1 MAGEQKYTVDIGV
14 TGLQSLN
21 TLQTSIDSVQ
31 KRMLGLKTVLTG
43 VLLGSGVGFA
53 RGAIALADALQ
64 DISDATGIASDRIL
78 AFQTA
83 VKAGGGSVENASKA
97 LFTFYASIQSAVD
110 GSIAAQSAFSKL
122 GISLADIN
130 TLSEQELFVKTLERL
145 SQLPPSAQKA
155 ALQME
160 LLGKAGRSLNIDPNF
175 ITSLAA
181 GGEQARTTAASIARA
196 AELNDQWAAST
207 DKLRLS
213 FLEAFGPAIT
223 ALSQLLTLMP
233 SITQAFRVLGVVIA
247 TALAITGA
255 RALIG
260 ALGMVAR
267 GFSLLTSLGGKLGSI
282 FKGIGNGA
290 NTINSPLGKLR
301 DIVSAVIAPI
311 AAGAAA
317 FGLWSDSTD
326 TATAATATNTTE
338 TDLNTQAQRNA
349 KSAIDDKVK
358 SIQAQV
364 TEFSRV
370 NAQTLDQINLDAQL
384 IGTSRQYQDTQKA
397 QAALAKRS
405 ADEIDKLRT
414 AKEALSEKEKQLGL
428 GAVYDQQ
435 IAEIQRLTVLE
446 QARVSQAIDNAG
458 RLQNL
463 EERRL
468 FGIRSEYD
476 LQDKLLNLQRETADV
491 GLLDIEKKYRDIVR
505 AADDSARAAVRAE
518 EARRGAPLNTQEIQ
532 EYYARA
538 RQGTDRLVTSQKK
551 LYDSSRTFSTGWNR
565 AFKEYVENATNAA
578 AKAERMF
585 AKFTSGL
592 EDLIVDFAKTGKFE
606 WQGFVN
612 SMLEELLR
620 SQIRETLASLGT
632 AFGFG
637 NLFGGGGSASVGTS
651 ANNPMYVI
659 DVGSGGGGGGGSN
672 LIGSLLGNSNNMASG
687 GGIGGGGGGGG
698 GGIFDTIGSIFTGVT
713 GTVGS
718 IFDSIGSGIS
728 SLFDGFFAGGGQI
741 GAGRFGMVGES
752 GPELISGP
760 ANITPVSGLGGSTN
774 ITYNINAVD
783 ARSFQSLLAQDPG
796 FVHAVVQQ
804 GARGIPQRR

>member
-14 TGLQSLN
+14 TGLQSLDK
-21 TLQTSIDSVQ
+21 LQTSIDGVQ

-43 VLLGSGVGFA
+43 VLLGGGGAFA
-53 RGAIALADALQ
+53 RGAVAMADSIQ
-64 DISDATGIASDRIL
+64 DISNATGIASDRIL

-110 GSIAAQSAFSKL
+110 GSIAAQSAFDAL
-122 GISLADIN
+122 GISLTDIN
-130 TLSEQELFVKTLERL
+130 NLSEQELFVKALERL
-145 SQLPPSAQKA
+145 SLMEPSAKKA

-160 LLGKAGRSLNIDPNF
+160 LLGKAGRSLSIDPAF
-175 ITSLAA
+175 INTLSA
-181 GGEQARTTAASIARA
+181 GSEQAKTTAASIAQA
-196 AELNDQWAAST
+196 AKLNDEWAAST

-213 FLEAFGPAIT
+213 FIEAFGPLISS
-223 ALSQLLTLMP
+223 LNQLLGVLP
-233 SITQAFRVLGVVIA
+233 SLTQAFRVLGVVIA

-267 GFSLLTSLGGKLGSI
+267 GFGVITALGSKFGNI

-301 DIVSAVIAPI
+301 DVASAVIAPI
-311 AAGAAA
+311 AAAATA
-317 FGLWSDSTD
+317 WGLWSNSTD
-326 TATAATATNTTE
+326 TATTATDTNTSA

-370 NAQTLDQINLDAQL
+370 NAQTLEQINLDAQL

-405 ADEIDKLRT
+405 ADEIDKLT
-414 AKEALSEKEKQLGL
+414 KAKEALSEKEKQLGL
-428 GAVYDQQ
+428 GTVYDQQ
-435 IAEIQRLTVLE
+435 IAEIQRLTQVE
-446 QARVSQAIDNAG
+446 QERVNQAIANASS
-458 RLQNL
+458 LQNL

-476 LQDKLLNLQRETADV
+476 LQDKLLNIQRDIADV
-491 GLLDIEKKYRDIVR
+491 GLTDIEKKYRDIVR
-505 AADDSARAAVRAE
+505 AADDSAKAAIRAE

-532 EYYARA
+532 DYYAKA

-551 LYDSSRTFSTGWNR
+551 LYDSSRTFSTGWNK
-565 AFKEYVENATNAA
+565 AFKEYVDNATNAA

-592 EDLIVDFAKTGKFE
+592 EDLIVEFAKTGKFE

-620 SQIRETLASLGT
+620 SQIRETLSSLGT

-637 NLFGGGGSASVGTS
+637 NLFGGGGSANARGTT

-659 DVGSGGGGGGGSN
+659 DVGSGSGGGSN
-672 LIGSLLGNSNNMASG
+672 LIGSLMGNNSMASG
-687 GGIGGGGGGGG
+687 GGIGGGGGG
-698 GGIFDTIGSIFTGVT
+698 GGIFDTIGSIFSGVT
-713 GTVGS
+713 STVGS
-718 IFDSIGSGIS
+718 VFDSIGSGIS

-760 ANITPVSGLGGSTN
+760 ANITPLSGLGGGTSV
-774 ITYNINAVD
+774 TYNINAVD